1 MPLVLSGSTG
11 IVEGNIA
18 DSAITSNKIASNTI
32 TASDIANGTIPASK
46 LTTGKFIKQMKHVR
60 MDSQM
65 TTSSNGNI
73 TALSLTFD
81 SPVTVG
87 NQILV
92 MASGVVV
99 AGTESG
105 NWGAGC
111 DLFLD
116 DSCLTSSQ
124 VSTGTGN
131 YIYQGAID
139 NNSDGGWGTN
149 FGLKGIGVATS
160 TNPTIALKV
169 NRQLDWSWIGLGYTG
184 TGYGKASTNLVAI
197 EFGV

>member
-18 DSAITSNKIASNTI
+18 DSAITTNKIANG
-32 TASDIANGTIPASK
+32 AVVAADIANGAVTAAK
-46 LTTGKFIKQMKHVR
+46 LAVGKYIKQMKHVR
-60 MDSQM
+60 MDTQM

-87 NQILV
+87 NQILI

-99 AGTESG
+99 AGDQG
-105 NWGAGC
+105 ANWGAGC

-116 DSCLTSSQ
+116 DTCLTSSQ
-124 VSTGTGN
+124 VSSGGN

-149 FGLKGIGVATS
+149 FGLKGIGVAAS

-169 NRQLDWSWIGLGYTG
+169 NRQLDWTWVGVGYTG
-184 TGYGKASTNLVAI
+184 TNYGKASTNLVAI